1 MFDFKFLA
9 DSEIVRSSKNIDSM
23 GEGALTNKLSFLV
36 EIKIFF
42 FLNIMYNK
50 YVQLILCYSLYII
63 LYFRIT
69 RSL

>member
-42 FLNIMYNK
+42 FFKYN
-50 YVQLILCYSLYII
+50 VQ
-63 LYFRIT
+63 
-69 RSL
+69 